1 MLNQANQVQEVP
13 IEQPAPPVPTPL
25 IPHQEEA
32 KNEIDVAP
40 ILVLNQLNN
49 FLHLEI
55 LEDDLMNEEE
65 MQMAQNE
72 EMQVPHEVEMQ
83 VAHNEEKIQILQND
97 Q

>member
-1 MLNQANQVQEVP
+1 
-13 IEQPAPPVPTPL
+13 
-25 IPHQEEA
+25 
-32 KNEIDVAP
+32 VAP

-72 EMQVPHEVEMQ
+72 EEMQVPHEVEMQ

-97 Q
+97 

>member
-1 MLNQANQVQEVP
+1 
-13 IEQPAPPVPTPL
+13 
-25 IPHQEEA
+25 
-32 KNEIDVAP
+32 VAP

-49 FLHLEI
+49 FLHLKI

-97 Q
+97 

>member
-1 MLNQANQVQEVP
+1 MP
-13 IEQPAPPVPTPL
+13 IEQPAPPVLAPL
-25 IPHQEEA
+25 VPHEEVA

-40 ILVLNQLNN
+40 IPVLNQLNN

-72 EMQVPHEVEMQ
+72 EEMQVPHEVEMQ
-83 VAHNEEKIQILQND
+83 VAHNE
-97 Q
+97 